1 MLKSNQ
7 NTKKILA
14 LALVFL
20 ATSASVLALVF
31 YSLTK
36 EKAELETLIQEV
48 EQELQKG
55 GQRSAEI
62 ALLNETKD
70 DREKIATYFV
80 GEGEVVDVLQK
91 IEEIGAL
98 SNALVTVTSVTD
110 ESVAKKKA
118 KKSDSNQDDKEKKDE
133 IPESLIRIGT
143 SAEGDWFEVYTFLT
157 LLELLP
163 LAQSVERVSIEKTK
177 STEIKNDDSL
187 PEWKGLFEVKLR
199 KEKTYE
205 PK

>member
-7 NTKKILA
+7 NTNKIFA

-20 ATSASVLALVF
+20 AISGGVLALIF

-36 EKAELETLIQEV
+36 EKAALETLVQNIEL
-48 EQELQKG
+48 ELQKG

-70 DREKIATYFV
+70 DREKIAAYFV

-91 IEEIGAL
+91 IETIGERSGA
-98 SNALVTVTSVTD
+98 SVTVTSVTD
-110 ESVAKKKA
+110 EAVAKKKT
-118 KKSDSNQDDKEKKDE
+118 KKSDSNQDDKEKKE
-133 IPESLIRIGT
+133 ETPESLIRIGI
-143 SAEGDWFEVYTFLT
+143 SAEGDWMHVYTFLT

-163 LAQSVERVSIEKTK
+163 LAQNVERVSIEKAEP
-177 STEIKNDDSL
+177 TEIKNDDPL
-187 PEWKGLFEVKLR
+187 PEWKGLFEVRLR